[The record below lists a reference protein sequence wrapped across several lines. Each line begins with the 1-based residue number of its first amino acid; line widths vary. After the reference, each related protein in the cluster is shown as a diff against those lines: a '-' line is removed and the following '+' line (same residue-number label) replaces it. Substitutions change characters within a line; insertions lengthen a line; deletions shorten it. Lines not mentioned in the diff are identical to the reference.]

1 MINIMLSSVKLVRE
15 SCHRYNIESRYIHCP
30 ADAVKVFN
38 EVFALE
44 YNAQEVVAAIYLDAK
59 NRVIGVTEISRGS
72 LTASILSPRQIYI
85 AAILQNAAAVI
96 ISHNHPSGDAE
107 PSNEDIKISHQLL
120 EAGRIVDVKFL
131 DHIVIGDKCHISL
144 KEKGYLN

>member
-1 MINIMLSSVKLVRE
+1 MINIVINKVQLVRE
-15 SCHRYNIESRYIHCP
+15 SCHRYDIKSRYIHCP
-30 ADAVKVFN
+30 ADAVTVFN
-38 EVFALE
+38 EVFGLE
-44 YNAQEVVAAIYLDAK
+44 NSAQEVVAAIYLDAK